1 MWRTREARP
10 NAAGRILSE
19 VSTTTVSIL
28 NGSEA
33 QETFRRQLLD
43 EAQTSEGRAGG
54 ANELAIWLA
63 SLLSFFDLRNHPLS
77 EDERAEASAKNFVHE
92 ARIIRQTLRRCL
104 MLGLSAGVPAD
115 TSGSGRD
122 EYDDGLNGPPPAV
135 SCAAR
140 DERVPKGEL
149 LRVLAELCS
158 LCDEL
163 ADSGAVRLSA
173 WTAFGE
179 TVNRELGGE
188 RLRGCSEPEANVEL
202 LRAARP
208 ELLRLAERISPDALA
223 GDVLIIFSLL
233 VRALEQLGFVES
245 LLRRDFPLKQ
255 TLPIFTL
262 VQEQSRSLVWMI
274 ETRALRAGEGRQE
287 VHESLDSAAYALSM
301 ELNKVYRREL
311 VGLAALGQAPTIYAR
326 VENSCG
332 LLRDCFEQT
341 AIAIACIFEPDFD
354 GPELF
359 PGIRRKL
366 ERSLRLREDVWT
378 LLELVRRA
386 EKERERRPL
395 APLIER
401 LTAFQQGSMRF
412 LMFKDWESFERF
424 VAELTAARGAI
435 ELGPVLHRFATYL
448 EALFGQLNMRALLA
462 DHPFDYPPVGD

>member
-1 MWRTREARP
+1 MPR
-10 NAAGRILSE
+10 AAPSTATGRISE
-19 VSTTTVSIL
+19 VSTTTASII

-43 EAQTSEGRAGG
+43 ESQTPEGRAGG
-54 ANELAIWLA
+54 AGELAIWLA
-63 SLLSFFDLRNHPLS
+63 SLRSFFDLKNHPLS
-77 EDERAEASAKNFVHE
+77 EDEQAEATARNYVHE
-92 ARIIRQTLRRCL
+92 ARIVRQTLRRCL

-115 TSGSGRD
+115 PAFPGRN
-122 EYDDGLNGPPPAV
+122 EYEDGLIESPTAGGVVSPAEN
-135 SCAAR
+135 APTA
-140 DERVPKGEL
+140 EL
-149 LRVLAELCS
+149 LRVLSDLCA

-163 ADSGAVRLSA
+163 ADSGAVSLSA
-173 WTAFGE
+173 WTAFDE
-179 TVNRELGGE
+179 TLCRELGSE
-188 RLRGCSEPEANVEL
+188 RLRGCFEPEANVEL
-202 LRAARP
+202 SRRARP
-208 ELLRLAERISPDALA
+208 ELLRLAERVSPDALA
-223 GDVLIIFSLL
+223 GDVSMIFSLL

-262 VQEQSRSLVWMI
+262 VQEQSRSLVWII
-274 ETRALRAGEGRQE
+274 EARALRAGEARQE

-311 VGLAALGQAPTIYAR
+311 VGLAASGQAPLIYTR
-326 VENSCG
+326 VENACG

-341 AIAIACIFEPDFD
+341 AIAIACLFEPDFD
-354 GPELF
+354 GPQLF

-386 EKERERRPL
+386 EKERDRRPL

-401 LTAFQQGSMRF
+401 LNAFQQGSMRF

-448 EALFGQLNMRALLA
+448 EALFGQINMRALLA
-462 DHPFDYPPVGD
+462 DQPFDYPTVVD